1 MPADVRVREGHLQE
15 ALLELQEQVRDDPA
29 NVKPRIFL
37 FQLLAVLGEWNR
49 ALTQLNVVGEMD
61 AGALAMVEAYRE
73 ALRCEVL
80 RSEIFAGQRSPM
92 IFGEPEQ
99 WIALLTE
106 ALRLTAQG
114 RHPESRP
121 LRKMAF
127 DAAPAAAGTIDGTRF
142 EWIADADTRLGPVL
156 EAVVNGK
163 YYWIPFHRIQRIQID
178 IPSDLRD
185 LVWMPAHFSWANGGE
200 AVGMIPTRYA
210 GSEAHEDNTIRMAR
224 KTEWTELGEDMFIG
238 RGQRMLATDAGEHS
252 LMDVR
257 DIQLDIIGEPKGTA

>member
-1 MPADVRVREGHLQE
+1 MPAEVSVREGRIQD
-15 ALLELQEQVRDDPA
+15 ALAELQQQVRDDPG

-49 ALTQLNVVGEMD
+49 ALTQLSVVGEMD
-61 AGALAMVEAYRE
+61 SGALAMVEAYRE
-73 ALRCEVL
+73 ALKCEVL
-80 RSEIFAGQRSPM
+80 RAEIFQGQRSPL

-99 WIALLTE
+99 WLALLTE

-114 RHPESRP
+114 QNTQSES

-127 DAAPAAAGTIDGTRF
+127 DAAPATAGTIDGNPF

-156 EAVVNGK
+156 EAIVNGK
-163 YYWIPFHRIQRIQID
+163 YYWIPFHRIRRIQID
-178 IPSDLRD
+178 IPTDLRD
-185 LVWMPAHFSWANGGE
+185 LVWMPAHLAWANGGE
-200 AVGMIPTRYA
+200 AVGMIPTRYP
-210 GSEAHEDNTIRMAR
+210 GSETSEDNQIRMAR
-224 KTEWTELGEDMFIG
+224 KTEWTEIGGDMCAG
-238 RGQRMLATDAGEHS
+238 RGQRMISTDAGEYP